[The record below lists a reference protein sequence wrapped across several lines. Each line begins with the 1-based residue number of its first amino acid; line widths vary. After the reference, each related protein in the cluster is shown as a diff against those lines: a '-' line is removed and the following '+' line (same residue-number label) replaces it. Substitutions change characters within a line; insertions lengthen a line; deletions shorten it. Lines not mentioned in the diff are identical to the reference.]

1 MKKYGSFVLAAL
13 LIMAVLAGCEKQG
26 NTPASATPGTFDSTK
41 ETLPTSSTFA
51 STEYEKLL
59 ALRFDGCEKMTV
71 AEFRDKV
78 GTSTDTKEYT
88 GLFEQLP
95 KDAALQ
101 ELKDTDED
109 AEFLFYI
116 LPLAGD
122 DWKTRS
128 YSGEITSSYT
138 GDKARLEYSFTLT
151 ILDPDVLLVKDYNDT
166 RLGVMGVMQD
176 TLRNKT
182 KDELR
187 DETPTRADVQ
197 FQIDHLLQ
205 NINQTAELSAAIEF
219 AYFPLP
225 PAGEKPQISGANE
238 KGNQESRRSGY
249 GTKEDYRSLL
259 ALKTSDYARMSVA
272 DFNAKLLAWANEDF
286 DRMERVDADTLWND
300 FSVTLNEEEL
310 SFIRLTVF
318 LSGTENGKFVQNNY
332 TGGPVAD
339 PIYQESLPQKADK
352 SDEKS
357 PLWCDFGYRFS
368 YHIANQETLTVGER
382 DRCIGGMIT
391 AVKEFWNDTTLDDL
405 LTMTI
410 SDMISRLYS
419 LAAEYS
425 TDDIVITI
433 GTEHVHFDHTEERPE
448 LP

>member
-1 MKKYGSFVLAAL
+1 MKKYLLLVLAPL
-13 LIMAVLAGCEKQG
+13 LIMGALAGCGEQG
-26 NTPASATPGTFDSTK
+26 NTPVTDIPVSAKDILPSDSTF
-41 ETLPTSSTFA
+41 TSG
-51 STEYEKLL
+51 EHEKLL
-59 ALRFDGCEKMTV
+59 SLRFEGYEKMTV

-78 GTSTDTKEYT
+78 GAATDTKEYT
-88 GLFEQLP
+88 DLFAQLP
-95 KDAALQ
+95 KDTALQ

-128 YSGEITSSYT
+128 YNGEVTSSYT
-138 GDKARLEYSFTLT
+138 GDKARLEYSFTLM
-151 ILDPDVLLVKDYNDT
+151 ILNPDVLLVKDYNDT
-166 RLGVMGVMQD
+166 RLDVISVMQD

-187 DETPTRADVQ
+187 DETAIRADVQ
-197 FQIDHLLQ
+197 FQIDNLLQ

-225 PAGEKPQISGANE
+225 VAGEKQQVSGANE
-238 KGNQESRRSGY
+238 KGEQEPRRAGP
-249 GTKEDYRSLL
+249 GTKEDYQSLL
-259 ALKTSDYARMSVA
+259 ALKTSGYASMSIA
-272 DFNAKLLAWANEDF
+272 DFNAKLLAWTDEDF
-286 DRMERVDADTLWND
+286 SRMERVDADMMCNNFQVS
-300 FSVTLNEEEL
+300 FSDEEL
-310 SFIRLTVF
+310 EFIRLTVF
-318 LSGTENGKFVQNNY
+318 LSGTENGELVQSNY
-332 TGGPVAD
+332 TSDPAAD
-339 PIYQESLPQKADK
+339 PAYQESLPQKVDK

-357 PLWCDFGYRFS
+357 PKWCDFGYRFS
-368 YHIANQETLTVGER
+368 YHIADKETLTVGER

-391 AVKEFWNDTTLDDL
+391 AVEKFWNDTTLDNL
-405 LTMTI
+405 LTMTK
-410 SDMISRLYS
+410 SDVISRLNS

-433 GTEHVHFDHTEERPE
+433 SAEQVHFDHTEEQPE

>member
-1 MKKYGSFVLAAL
+1 MKKYLLLVLAAL
-13 LIMAVLAGCEKQG
+13 LIMGALAGCGEQG
-26 NTPASATPGTFDSTK
+26 NTPTPGIPVSAKDTLPSDSTF
-41 ETLPTSSTFA
+41 TSG
-51 STEYEKLL
+51 EHEKLL
-59 ALRFDGCEKMTV
+59 SLRFEGYEEMTV

-78 GTSTDTKEYT
+78 GAATDTKEYT
-88 GLFEQLP
+88 DLFEQLP
-95 KDAALQ
+95 KDTALQ

-128 YSGEITSSYT
+128 YNGEVTSSYT

-151 ILDPDVLLVKDYNDT
+151 ILNPDALWIKDYNDT
-166 RLGVMGVMQD
+166 RLSVMGVMQD

-187 DETPTRADVQ
+187 DEAAIRADVQ

-225 PAGEKPQISGANE
+225 AAGEKPQVSGANE
-238 KGNQESRRSGY
+238 NGNQETRRAEH
-249 GTKEDYRSLL
+249 GTKEDYQSLL
-259 ALKTSDYARMSVA
+259 ALKTPDYASMSVA
-272 DFNAKLLAWANEDF
+272 DFNAKLLAWADEDF
-286 DRMERVDADTLWND
+286 SRMERIDADMLCND
-300 FSVTLNEEEL
+300 FQVSLSEEEL
-310 SFIRLTVF
+310 AFIRLTVL
-318 LSGTENGKFVQNNY
+318 LSGTENGKSIQSNY
-332 TGGPVAD
+332 IGGPETD
-339 PIYQESLPQKADK
+339 PTYHQSLPQKLEMDNQQ
-352 SDEKS
+352 SI
-357 PLWCDFGYRFS
+357 WCDFSYQYS
-368 YHIANQETLTVGER
+368 YHIADKGTLTVGER

-391 AVKEFWNDTTLDDL
+391 AVEKFWNDTTLDDL
-405 LTMTI
+405 LTMSKSDVI
-410 SDMISRLYS
+410 SHLNS

-425 TDDIVITI
+425 TDNIVITI
-433 GTEHVHFDHTEERPE
+433 SAQQVHFDHTEERPE